1 MLRRWAIITHG
12 GFICTQC
19 AGVHRSLGVHISF
32 VLSCTLDKWTPLQL
46 AALVAGGNTKLN
58 ECLEFSVPESFRKP
72 HADALREDRAAYIH
86 TKYVDQ
92 AFRMGPN
99 KRRQEAIL
107 ASPSTPL
114 EVAVSSH
121 GSCGMVE
128 YVGIVTIEL
137 VEGSTLAAMDVNGSS
152 DPYVSFRLGEQV
164 VSSHTVKHS
173 LNPVWK
179 ETLRLSWDG
188 ASPLVVQVYSYNK
201 LQPDRK
207 MGVAVVDCDRLQQLD
222 TDKPLD
228 LWILT
233 TMPREWPQNFGDH
246 MVAAGEGYVHVFVAS
261 HDEFAD
267 QDLSHCRTCIAIG
280 FCMFVCDATV
290 YVSVVLASI
299 LDTRCVCMSN
309 DRFTKGVVSGITG
322 IVMDP
327 IRGAKRNGWGGF
339 AKGVGLGMAGAVVR
353 PIQGLGA
360 MIKQTALGVL
370 GKKGRDRVWKR
381 GDNEVNAGS
390 IHVKLGLQT
399 F

>member
-1 MLRRWAIITHG
+1 ATTVPPSSKPRPSVENQDEVTAEELLDQELIQRAGSLTLDPVAMAAAEEHLDVEESTAALSALLALEDNEHCADCQALHPKWAIITHG

-86 TKYVDQ
+86 TKYVEQ

-152 DPYVSFRLGEQV
+152 DPYVSFRLGDQV

-222 TDKPLD
+222 KPLD

-267 QDLSHCRTCIAIG
+267 QDLSHCVI
-280 FCMFVCDATV
+280 
-290 YVSVVLASI
+290 S
-299 LDTRCVCMSN
+299 
-309 DRFTKGVVSGITG
+309 
-322 IVMDP
+322 
-327 IRGAKRNGWGGF
+327 
-339 AKGVGLGMAGAVVR
+339 
-353 PIQGLGA
+353 
-360 MIKQTALGVL
+360 
-370 GKKGRDRVWKR
+370 
-381 GDNEVNAGS
+381 
-390 IHVKLGLQT
+390 
-399 F
+399 